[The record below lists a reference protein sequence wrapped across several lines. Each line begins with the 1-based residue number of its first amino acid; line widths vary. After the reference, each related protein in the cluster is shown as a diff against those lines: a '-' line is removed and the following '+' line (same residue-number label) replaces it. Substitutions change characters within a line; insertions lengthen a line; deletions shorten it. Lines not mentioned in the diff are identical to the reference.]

1 MEKST
6 NREEFRAIIIHRKIG
21 INYSKWISYNKNTYK
36 QSRIWSCLVTW
47 LKQWMNALSHMI
59 SFNGFITLIHFYRS
73 GNDFWQLWDLK
84 FEQGI
89 SRTYSVSGECV
100 RNNVSR
106 KGQSVE
112 KVDWDVFNFENHLLH
127 LSFTSSYLILLLLPT
142 FSYTSSPTSFYLFL
156 LPLGLVWYGEGRGV
170 SDEYWV
176 HIRVSKHL
184 FFSWIEPLFLY
195 GMCIGHTRSHAKF
208 QTSGLNDLA

>member
-1 MEKST
+1 M
-6 NREEFRAIIIHRKIG
+6 I
-21 INYSKWISYNKNTYK
+21 
-36 QSRIWSCLVTW
+36 LVTW

-142 FSYTSSPTSFYLFL
+142 FSYTSSPTSFYLTLSPVLSKQQVCCWIQNLRKYHRSGNRLIAGLSL
-156 LPLGLVWYGEGRGV
+156 LRIVCSILHSLIHL
-170 SDEYWV
+170 
-176 HIRVSKHL
+176 HI
-184 FFSWIEPLFLY
+184 
-195 GMCIGHTRSHAKF
+195 
-208 QTSGLNDLA
+208 